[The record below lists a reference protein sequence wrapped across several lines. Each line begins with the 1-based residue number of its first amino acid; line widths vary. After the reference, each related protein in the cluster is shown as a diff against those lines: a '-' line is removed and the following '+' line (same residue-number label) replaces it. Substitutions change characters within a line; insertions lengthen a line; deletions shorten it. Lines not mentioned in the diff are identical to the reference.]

1 MTIPSLEQIAA
12 HAEALDG
19 RFLALA
25 LVFQLA
31 NLALRA
37 LAWRN
42 VLAAA
47 YRGRDVPVVSV
58 GAAYAAGVALNAVT
72 PARGGEAAKILLVRT
87 RIRDSSVATIA
98 SSSSVIL
105 MLDAAIGTTLVAV
118 AWSLGALPAPPVPSV
133 PAGALLV
140 LVPLVAAAVLIGIRF
155 APRLRAV
162 GRQVRQ
168 GGAILRSPGRY
179 AREVAAVQVAA
190 WTCRIAVVFFL
201 LAAFGLPATLPTAA
215 LVVVAGGLSTAVPT
229 PGGMGTQQAL
239 VVYALH
245 GTVSA
250 AGAFSFSVAM
260 QLLVTAV
267 NATIG
272 IAAMMLLVRTVR
284 PVAAVRAGMSVV
296 RGRPG

>member
-1 MTIPSLEQIAA
+1 MPSLDEIAA
-12 HAEALDG
+12 HAGALDG
-19 RFLALA
+19 RFLAVA

-47 YRGRDVPVVSV
+47 YRDRDVPVLSV

-87 RIRDSSVATIA
+87 RIPGSAVATIA

-105 MLDAAIGTTLVAV
+105 LLDALIGLSLVAV
-118 AWSLGALPAPPVPSV
+118 AWSLGALPLPPLPPVPA
-133 PAGALLV
+133 AGLLAALPVVALV
-140 LVPLVAAAVLIGIRF
+140 VLLGWRF
-155 APRLRAV
+155 WPRLRGV
-162 GRQVRQ
+162 GRQVRK
-168 GGAILRSPGRY
+168 GGAILRTPRAY
-179 AREVAAVQVAA
+179 VRRVAAVQLAA
-190 WTCRIAVVFFL
+190 WGCRIGVVFFL
-201 LAAFGLPATLPTAA
+201 LAAFGLPATLPSAA
-215 LVVVAGGLSTAVPT
+215 LVVVAGGLSTVVPT

-250 AGAFSFSVAM
+250 AGAFSFSVVM

-267 NATIG
+267 NAAIG
-272 IAAMMLLVRTVR
+272 VLAMMLLVRTIR
-284 PVAAVRAGMSVV
+284 PVAAVRAGLAVV
-296 RGRPG
+296 RARD